1 MLASSALPGEEREA
15 ADKVRNMAE
24 ADKKQEPR
32 GRVLIIAGSDSGG
45 GAGIQADIKT
55 VTALGG
61 YAATAI
67 TALTIQNTLGVHGVI
82 ATPPKAVRA
91 QMEAVLK
98 DIGADALKTGMLGD
112 TALVEAIA
120 EAFEDFAPLKSAIPR
135 IPRIIDPVMVATS
148 GDVLLPQNAIDAVRR
163 LMIPG
168 AFLVTPNAPE
178 AEVLTGKAVDGING
192 QRRAA
197 EKLLSMG
204 AAAALIK
211 GGHIPGDVIVD
222 VLATQS
228 GEHFFEGERIDTRA
242 THGTGCTLASG
253 IAAGIARGLTLQ
265 DAVALSRAYLI
276 EAIRRAPGLGQGN
289 GPVDHGWPSRD
300 PEAFA
305 NMFAKWAAAKT

>member
-1 MLASSALPGEEREA
+1 M
-15 ADKVRNMAE
+15 ADAKK
-24 ADKKQEPR
+24 DKPK

-61 YAATAI
+61 YAATSI
-67 TALTIQNTLGVHGVI
+67 TALTIQNTLGVSGVV

-98 DIGADALKTGMLGD
+98 DIGADVLKTGMLGD
-112 TALVEAIA
+112 KLLVETIA
-120 EAFEDFAPLKSAIPR
+120 EAFEEIAGGVPR
-135 IPRIIDPVMVATS
+135 VIDPVMVATS
-148 GDVLLPQNAIDAVRR
+148 GDVLLPQGAVDAVRR

-168 AFLVTPNAPE
+168 AALVTPNAPE

-197 EKLLSMG
+197 EKLLEMG
-204 AAAALIK
+204 ATAALVK
-211 GGHIPGDVIVD
+211 GGHVAGDVIVD

-228 GEHFFEGERIDTRA
+228 GEHFFEGERIATKA

-253 IAAGIARGLTLQ
+253 IATGLARGLSLI
-265 DAVALSRAYLI
+265 DAVALARAYLV
-276 EAIRRAPGLGQGN
+276 EAIRRAPGLGAGS

-305 NMFAKWAAAKT
+305 TMFAKWRPQ

>member
-1 MLASSALPGEEREA
+1 
-15 ADKVRNMAE
+15 MAE
-24 ADKKQEPR
+24 AKTDKPK

-67 TALTIQNTLGVHGVI
+67 TALTIQNTLGVSGVV
-82 ATPPKAVRA
+82 ASPPKAVRA

-112 TALVEAIA
+112 KALVETVAQA
-120 EAFEDFAPLKSAIPR
+120 MADLAAGIPR
-135 IPRIIDPVMVATS
+135 VVDPVLVATS
-148 GDVLLPQNAIDAVRR
+148 GDALLPREAVDAVRQ
-163 LMIPG
+163 LMVPR
-168 AFLVTPNAPE
+168 AAVVTPNAPE
-178 AEVLTGKAVDGING
+178 AEVLTGKAVDTVDG

-197 EKLLSMG
+197 ERLLEMG
-204 AAAALIK
+204 AEAALVK
-211 GGHIPGDVIVD
+211 GGHVSGDVIVD
-222 VLATQS
+222 VLATQQ
-228 GEHFFEGERIDTRA
+228 GEHFLEGQRIETRA

-253 IAAGIARGLTLQ
+253 IAAGLARGLALR
-265 DAVALSRAYLI
+265 DAVALARTYLV

-289 GPVDHGWPSRD
+289 GPVDHGWPARD

-305 NMFAKWAAAKT
+305 AMFAKWRPV

>member
-1 MLASSALPGEEREA
+1 MAQPTK
-15 ADKVRNMAE
+15 DKP
-24 ADKKQEPR
+24 KGPQ

-67 TALTIQNTLGVHGVI
+67 TALTIQNTLGVSGVV

-112 TALVEAIA
+112 KLLVETLA
-120 EAFEDFAPLKSAIPR
+120 EAFEDLAAKIPR
-135 IPRIIDPVMVATS
+135 IVDPVMVATS
-148 GDVLLPQNAIDAVRR
+148 GDSLLPQNAIDAVRQ

-168 AFLVTPNAPE
+168 AALVAPNAPE
-178 AEVLTGKAVDGING
+178 AEVLTGKAVDGVNG

-204 AAAALIK
+204 ADAALVK
-211 GGHIPGDVIVD
+211 GGHVPGDLIVD
-222 VLATQS
+222 VLATQQ
-228 GEHFFEGERIDTRA
+228 GEHFFEGERIQTKA

-253 IAAGIARGLTLQ
+253 IAAGIARGLTMQ
-265 DAVALSRAYLI
+265 DAVALSRGYLI
-276 EAIRRAPGLGQGN
+276 EAIKRAPGLGQGN
-289 GPVDHGWPSRD
+289 GPVDHGWPVRD
-300 PEAFA
+300 PEVFA
-305 NMFAKWAAAKT
+305 TMFAKWRPG

>member
-1 MLASSALPGEEREA
+1 M
-15 ADKVRNMAE
+15 ADTKAE
-24 ADKKQEPR
+24 GPK

-67 TALTIQNTLGVHGVI
+67 TALTIQNTLGVNGVV

-91 QMEAVLK
+91 QMQAMLS
-98 DIGADALKTGMLGD
+98 DIGADVLKTGMLGD
-112 TALVEAIA
+112 KLLVETLA
-120 EAFEDFAPLKSAIPR
+120 EAFEDLAPKTPR
-135 IPRIIDPVMVATS
+135 VVDPVMVATS
-148 GDVLLPQNAIDAVRR
+148 GDVLLPKDAVDAVRR
-163 LMIPG
+163 LMVPG
-168 AFLVTPNAPE
+168 AALVTPNTHE
-178 AEVLTGKAVDGING
+178 AEVLTGKSVDGLNG

-197 EKLLSMG
+197 EKLLDMG
-204 AAAALIK
+204 AFAALIK

-222 VLATQS
+222 VLATQQ
-228 GEHFFEGERIDTRA
+228 GEHFFDGPRIATTA

-253 IAAGIARGLTLQ
+253 IAAGLARGLSLK
-265 DAVALSRAYLI
+265 DAIGLSRAFLFQ
-276 EAIRRAPGLGQGN
+276 AISRAQVLGKGN

-305 NMFAKWAAAKT
+305 RLFAKWRPS